1 MGVEERALEAVVVS
15 MDGRLVM
22 WGLVVSWG
30 VGFKWR
36 VTQSREFELSLVSVV
51 RRELLV
57 TLAVL
62 LFRAVV

>member
-36 VTQSREFELSLVSVV
+36 VTQSREFELSVVSVV
-51 RRELLV
+51 
-57 TLAVL
+57 
-62 LFRAVV
+62 